1 MPFLPSNQHRR
12 QCCVQKEL
20 KYVHDFGCDITFA
33 HVFVSFICL
42 AFNVQLIINMS
53 FNILAVVIETCLPVM
68 MSGFTDT
75 NPVGSLDGHTFRL
88 AFANMRQV
96 TII

>member
-1 MPFLPSNQHRR
+1 ML
-12 QCCVQKEL
+12 
-20 KYVHDFGCDITFA
+20 HDFSCDITFA
-33 HVFVSFICL
+33 HIFVSL
-42 AFNVQLIINMS
+42 TFNVQLITNIS
-53 FNILAVVIETCLPVM
+53 FNILAVVIETCLPVV